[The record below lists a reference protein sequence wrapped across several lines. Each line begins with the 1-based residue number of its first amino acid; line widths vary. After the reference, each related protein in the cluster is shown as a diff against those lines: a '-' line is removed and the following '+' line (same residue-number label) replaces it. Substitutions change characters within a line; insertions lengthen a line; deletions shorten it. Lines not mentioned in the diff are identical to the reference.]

1 MQKPGIH
8 LLQLTAATPTGIA
21 LAQAVAGAGNLT
33 LNGSLVVGGVA
44 VLGVA
49 NTNLA
54 ARRMIIASTGAD
66 GAVVFTVTGT
76 NRYGLPQS
84 ETITGVATP
93 TPVQSQY
100 DYQTVTQIA
109 VSGVT
114 AGNIS
119 AGTNTVASTEWVQWN
134 FWERTWAASG
144 AVSGGASTYTVED
157 TWDDTSD
164 FIGPS
169 LVAAPQQ
176 WATEAAS
183 QIPPHV
189 FVHTGYTSPLT
200 GDNAW
205 DHGTRPCRAT
215 RVTVNT
221 GTALVIAWF
230 LQIGLT
236 S

>member
-1 MQKPGIH
+1 MQQPGIK
-8 LLQLTAATPTGIA
+8 LLQLTAATAAGIA
-21 LAQAVAGAGNLT
+21 AAQAVAGAGNLT
-33 LNGSLVVGGVA
+33 INGSLASGGVA
-44 VLGVA
+44 TLGVA
-49 NTNLA
+49 GTNLA
-54 ARRMIIASTGAD
+54 ARRIIITSTSGSD

-76 NRYGLPQS
+76 NRYGVTQS
-84 ETITGVATP
+84 ETITGVTA

-109 VSGVT
+109 ASGAT

-134 FWERTWAASG
+134 ILETGWFVGG

-157 TWDDTSD
+157 TWDDTAD
-164 FIGPS
+164 IGTT
-169 LVAAPQQ
+169 LTAMPQQ
-176 WATEAAS
+176 FATEAAS

-189 FVHTGYTSPLT
+189 FAHAGYSSPLT

-205 DHGTRPCRAT
+205 DGGPRPCRAT

-230 LQIGLT
+230 LQVGQR